1 MRRNGIIALVGG
13 ALLVV
18 MGAGIAGAGEAERKC
33 EAGKYKCMA
42 GIGSGLV
49 GCYAKDSSKPGAVPG
64 LPECITK
71 VTTKFNGGA
80 FPEKGCFEMLEL
92 NALKVGPTTPC
103 VSFNDTPDLQSIP
116 E

>member
-1 MRRNGIIALVGG
+1 MRRNGIIALLGG

-80 FPEKGCFEMLEL
+80 TVLYSYD
-92 NALKVGPTTPC
+92 AISQY
-103 VSFNDTPDLQSIP
+103 VSRYGGSISNLAWR
-116 E
+116 EVR